1 MNYQYTVEDLARY
14 CQVSKQ
20 SIYNLI
26 NKNKDFVNDNSRKQ
40 GRKIKYNQAVL
51 NLFLDYYGKETAA
64 ADEAEPQEQPIEA
77 TETPLE
83 AAAALADEIPAQD
96 NTAAA
101 AEQIA
106 ALQAEIADLKQ
117 QLADK
122 EAERKEL
129 LQQNGALI
137 LTIQQQQQERMLLLP
152 APRKTLGEKIR
163 GIFGRKEEIT

>member
-1 MNYQYTVEDLARY
+1 MTYQYTVEDLARY

-26 NKNKDFVNDNSRKQ
+26 SKNKDFVNDNSRKQ

-51 NLFLDYYGKETAA
+51 KLFLEYYGKETAA
-64 ADEAEPQEQPIEA
+64 ADEAEPQKQQPVEA

-83 AAAALADEIPAQD
+83 AAAAFADEIPAQD

-101 AEQIA
+101 AEKIA
-106 ALQAEIADLKQ
+106 ALEAEVEALKQ
-117 QLADK
+117 QLAEK

-137 LTIQQQQQERMLLLP
+137 LTIQQQQQEKMLLLP
-152 APRKTLGEKIR
+152 APKKTIGEKIKNL
-163 GIFGRKEEIT
+163 FGKKES